1 MFILYAWY
9 VKIEPDND
17 IPFLAQF
24 EDRIL
29 IFVFIRQSAE
39 KKRKTNL

>member
-9 VKIEPDND
+9 VEIEPDDD

-24 EDRIL
+24 EDHIV
-29 IFVFIRQSAE
+29 IFLFIRQSAE
-39 KKRKTNL
+39 KK